1 MATRDVVYP
10 ANPHALYDMHGYSPA
25 VKSNGFLFV
34 AGQVGAQK
42 NGEPVADIAQQT
54 QLAFDNLREVLKAA
68 GASFDDIIDVTLFIV
83 DPQTNFEKI
92 FPVLQQNW
100 TPKPFPT
107 VTAVGATW
115 LAGFTFEI
123 KVIAKL
129 PA

>member
-1 MATRDVVYP
+1 MTRDAVYP
-10 ANPHALYDMHGYSPA
+10 VTPHALYDMHGHSPA

-34 AGQVGAQK
+34 AGQVGARTD
-42 NGEPVADIAQQT
+42 GSPADTIEAQT

-68 GASFDDIIDVTLFIV
+68 GSSFDDIVDVTLFIV
-83 DPQTNFEKI
+83 DPEENFGKI

-107 VTAVGATW
+107 VTAVGVTW

-129 PA
+129 PG